1 MHLKRRRK
9 TKVGL
14 SRKLRLARQVRG
26 RRMRWAGPSN
36 RREAVLHLFSEHLH
50 TSLLTRGRNFNWEN
64 FYY

>member
-1 MHLKRRRK
+1 MRRQ
-9 TKVGL
+9 
-14 SRKLRLARQVRG
+14 ARG